1 VDEREAMTR
10 ALDLAWRGWG
20 RVQPNP
26 LVGAVLLA
34 GGDPVGEGWHA
45 ELGDRHAETVAL
57 AAAGER
63 AHGAT
68 MVVTL
73 EPCAHQGRQPP
84 CTEALIRAGV
94 RRVVTALP
102 DPNPVAAGGA
112 ARLRAAGV
120 EVEIGL
126 LGDAAAA
133 QNAAFLHRMRDAS
146 RPFVALKLATTMD
159 AKIAD
164 GNGNSR
170 WISGESAR
178 DYVHWLRAGF
188 EAIAVGGVTA
198 RTDDPELTVR
208 GPLRPRVAP
217 IRVVFAAD
225 ADLPTSLG
233 LVRTAGEVPTVVFVG
248 ELAPARRVESLEGS
262 GVQVER
268 VGDLRSALARL
279 RARGIGSLL
288 VEGGGRLAGAL
299 LADGLVDRYYWV
311 QSPLWLGAGATPAM
325 AGLPSVHLTGANRW
339 TVAERRALG
348 QDTLLVLDRS

>member
-20 RVQPNP
+20 RVHPNP
-26 LVGAVLLA
+26 LVGAVVLA
-34 GGDPVGEGWHA
+34 GGHPVGEGWHA

-63 AHGAT
+63 ARGAT

-73 EPCAHQGRQPP
+73 EPCAHAGRQPP

-94 RRVVTALP
+94 RRVVAALS

-112 ARLRAAGV
+112 ARLSDAGIEV
-120 EVEIGL
+120 EVGL
-126 LGDAAAA
+126 LADAAAA
-133 QNAAFLHRMRDAS
+133 QNAVFLHRMRDRT

-159 AKIAD
+159 AKISDA
-164 GNGNSR
+164 NGNSR
-170 WISGESAR
+170 WISGEVAR

-188 EAIAVGGVTA
+188 DAIAVGGVTA

-208 GPLRPRVAP
+208 GDLRPRVAP
-217 IRVVFAAD
+217 VRVVFASD
-225 ADLPTSLG
+225 ADLPTSLT
-233 LVRTAGEVPTVVFVG
+233 LVRTAAEVPTVAVVG
-248 ELAPARRVESLEGS
+248 ELASARLVESLEAS
-262 GVQVER
+262 GVEVER
-268 VGDLRSALARL
+268 VGDLRTALAKL
-279 RARGIGSLL
+279 RARGIDSLL

-311 QSPLWLGAGATPAM
+311 QSPLWVGAGGTPAM
-325 AGLPSVHLTGANRW
+325 AGLPSVHLANAGRW
-339 TVAERRALG
+339 TVVERRALG

>member
-1 VDEREAMTR
+1 
-10 ALDLAWRGWG
+10 
-20 RVQPNP
+20 
-26 LVGAVLLA
+26 VGAVVLA
-34 GGDPVGEGWHA
+34 AGAPVGEGWHA
-45 ELGDRHAETVAL
+45 ELGDRHAEAVAL

-63 AHGAT
+63 ARGAT
-68 MVVTL
+68 MVVTM

-84 CTEALIRAGV
+84 CTDALIRAGV
-94 RRVVTALP
+94 RRVVAALA

-112 ARLRAAGV
+112 ARLRAAGI

-126 LGDAAAA
+126 LADAAAA
-133 QNAAFLHRMRDAS
+133 QNAVFLHRMRDAS

-164 GNGNSR
+164 ANGNSR
-170 WISGESAR
+170 WISGEAAR

-188 EAIAVGGVTA
+188 DAIAVGGVTA

-217 IRVVFAAD
+217 VRVVFAAD
-225 ADLPTSLG
+225 TDLPASLT

-248 ELAPARRVESLEGS
+248 EAAPARRVESLEAS
-262 GVQVER
+262 GVEVKR
-268 VGDLRSALARL
+268 VGDLRTALAAL

-299 LADGLVDRYYWV
+299 LADRLVDRYYWM
-311 QSPLWLGAGATPAM
+311 QSPLWLGSGGAPAM
-325 AGLPSVHLTGANRW
+325 AGLPSVQLASAERW